1 MWGGHDSL
9 RPAPLGICSGNQ
21 LVELIAV
28 VDLDVVGVGS
38 DGRGGEIADLQALN
52 IGPLH
57 RPGVFD
63 QSLLPEEKRLL
74 QYQESCPS

>member
-1 MWGGHDSL
+1 M
-9 RPAPLGICSGNQ
+9 
-21 LVELIAV
+21 

-63 QSLLPEEKRLL
+63 QSLLPEEKWLL

>member
-1 MWGGHDSL
+1 M
-9 RPAPLGICSGNQ
+9 PAPLGICSGNQ

-63 QSLLPEEKRLL
+63 QSLLPVEKRLL